1 MKETSFFFIYNSR
14 LLYSVC
20 ELGTSLELSNLLG
33 SNLNLLLGSGVD
45 TLACGLLGNSECTET
60 YQLNLVTLLQSIC
73 DSCYSSVKSL
83 LCVNLCQ
90 TSTCCNLLN

>member
-1 MKETSFFFIYNSR
+1 MKGTSFFFIYKSR

-20 ELGTSLELSNLLG
+20 ELGTSLELSHLLG

-45 TLACGLLGNSECTET
+45 TLACGLLSNSECAET
-60 YQLNLVTLLQSIC
+60 NQLNLVTLLQSVS